1 MDRNLGDFS
10 YVGQYQAEGL
20 IDRWVNG
27 NIFPHFLLIAGDEGS
42 GRKSLSY
49 LIAKALKSQIYTISD
64 ISVDSCRRL
73 VETAYTIDSRMVYL
87 IPDCDGMSVAAKNS
101 LLKLTEEPPENAY
114 IIMTLKSLD
123 NTLNTLRSRSQH
135 VVMEPY
141 SREDLSKLCD
151 NATICD
157 IANTPGMVKTLEALG
172 YDNVNKFVDTCDK
185 LISYIDKV
193 SIANALKSS
202 NSIKFKESDKGYDL
216 QLMLSGL
223 EYALSRRI
231 NDADQL
237 VRISCWYKV
246 LARYRIMFNRPG
258 VNKRAVYD
266 KLVFD
271 IRALLRRRQAN

>member
-10 YVGQYQAEGL
+10 YVGQHQAEQL

-27 NIFPHFLLIAGDEGS
+27 NLFPHFLLIAGDEGS

-49 LIAKALKSQIYTISD
+49 LIAKSLKSQIYTISD

-73 VETAYTIDSRMVYL
+73 VETAYTIDSKMIYL

-135 VVMEPY
+135 IVMEPY
-141 SREDLSKLCD
+141 SRDEIKELC
-151 NATICD
+151 NESVISD
-157 IANTPGMVKTLEALG
+157 IAVTPGMVKTLESLG
-172 YDNVNKFVDTCDK
+172 ADNVNKFVDTCDK
-185 LISYIDKV
+185 LVTYIDKV

-202 NSIKFKESDKGYDL
+202 NSVKFKESDKGYDL
-216 QLMLSGL
+216 PLMISGL
-223 EYALSRRI
+223 EYVLSKRI
-231 NDADQL
+231 ADSDQL
-237 VRISCWYKV
+237 VRVSCWYKII
-246 LARYRIMFNRPG
+246 ARYRNMFNRPG

-271 IRALLRRRQAN
+271 IRSLLRERQAN